1 MVKESTCSAGDSRDA
16 RSIPGAG
23 RSPGEGNGNLFSTL
37 VWRIPWTWPGGLQF
51 MEGHRVRHDWA
62 LMHTPILIA
71 SLLKR
76 GCMEHTSRHFLAQ
89 GPASQCS
96 PSGKKLPSWAVMEE
110 PRVQPCTPGSKPPSL
125 GSGVTPSFQDMRSP
139 CPDGCGRAGLVGGG
153 GAAQETGISLGGG
166 GMVSHLC
173 HLVRLL
179 SVHPWPQA
187 QSCRVPASAF
197 HLF

>member
-1 MVKESTCSAGDSRDA
+1 MHVRSLGREDPLEKEMVTCS
-16 RSIPGAG
+16 SI
-23 RSPGEGNGNLFSTL
+23 L

-51 MEGHRVRHDWA
+51 MEDHRVRHDWA
-62 LMHTPILIA
+62 LMHTPLLIA

-76 GCMEHTSRHFLAQ
+76 GCMEHTSRYFLAQ

-96 PSGKKLPSWAVMEE
+96 PSGKKLPSWAVMVE
-110 PRVQPCTPGSKPPSL
+110 PRVLHCTPGSKPPSL
-125 GSGVTPSFQDMRSP
+125 GSGVTPSFQDTRSP
-139 CPDGCGRAGLVGGG
+139 CPYGCGRAGLGGG
-153 GAAQETGISLGGG
+153 SRPEDWDLPGWRRDD
-166 GMVSHLC
+166 LC

-179 SVHPWPQA
+179 SVHLWPQA